1 MNKEKGDIILYT
13 TQDNKIKIELK
24 VFDKTVWLNQKEIA
38 ELFQKADST
47 IKEHV
52 KNIYDEKECDV
63 DSTRRKFRLVQNEGK
78 REVEREVLY
87 YNLDMVLAVG
97 YRVRSH
103 RGTQFR
109 KWATNTLKEYLIKGF
124 AMNDERLKDPQNGDY
139 FDELL
144 ERIREIR
151 ASEKRV
157 YQKIKDIY
165 KLSIDYDRDLAK
177 TVEFFKKVQNKTIYA
192 ITGKTAAEIIK
203 ERADSNKL
211 NMGLTSWKG
220 AKIRKLDVV
229 ISKNYLEEPEIE
241 DLNRIIAMY
250 LDHAEDMAKREK
262 VVYMK
267 DWEGKLNEFLKFTK
281 REVLQNAGKVSNK
294 IAKKLAETEYKKF
307 EQIRLKQD
315 KEKDDEEILKEIA
328 AMERKIKKKDD

>member
-1 MNKEKGDIILYT
+1 MSFDKGDIILYT
-13 TQDNKIKIELK
+13 TKDDKIKIELK
-24 VFDKTVWLNQKEIA
+24 VFDETVWLTQKEIA
-38 ELFQKADST
+38 DLFQKADST
-47 IKEHV
+47 IKEHI

-63 DSTRRKFRLVQNEGK
+63 DSTSRKFRLVQNEGK

-87 YNLDMVLAVG
+87 HNLDVILAVG

-109 KWATNTLKEYLIKGF
+109 KWATTTLKEYLVKGF
-124 AMNDERLKDPQNGDY
+124 VMNDERLKDPKAGDY

-165 KLSIDYDRDLAK
+165 KLSVDYDHDLSK

-203 ERADSNKL
+203 ERADHTKP
-211 NMGLTSWKG
+211 NMGLTAWKG
-220 AKIRKLDVV
+220 SKVRKLDVA
-229 ISKNYLEEPEIE
+229 IAKNYFKEPEID
-241 DLNRIIAMY
+241 DLKRIIVMY
-250 LDHAEDMAKREK
+250 LDHAEYMAKHEK
-262 VVYMK
+262 LLYMK
-267 DWEGKLNEFLKFTK
+267 DWEERLDEFLKFNK
-281 REVLQNAGKVSNK
+281 KEILDNAGKVSAD
-294 IAKKLAETEYKKF
+294 IAKKLAESEYKKF
-307 EQIRLKQD
+307 EKVRLKIEKEEDD
-315 KEKDDEEILKEIA
+315 KEVLKEIA
-328 AMERKIKKKDD
+328 AIEKKLEKKDD

>member
-1 MNKEKGDIILYT
+1 
-13 TQDNKIKIELK
+13 
-24 VFDKTVWLNQKEIA
+24 
-38 ELFQKADST
+38 
-47 IKEHV
+47 
-52 KNIYDEKECDV
+52 
-63 DSTRRKFRLVQNEGK
+63 
-78 REVEREVLY
+78 
-87 YNLDMVLAVG
+87 MVLAVG
-97 YRVRSH
+97 YRVRLH

-203 ERADSNKL
+203 ERDYS
-211 NMGLTSWKG
+211 
-220 AKIRKLDVV
+220 R
-229 ISKNYLEEPEIE
+229 IS
-241 DLNRIIAMY
+241 D
-250 LDHAEDMAKREK
+250 
-262 VVYMK
+262 
-267 DWEGKLNEFLKFTK
+267 
-281 REVLQNAGKVSNK
+281 
-294 IAKKLAETEYKKF
+294 KKY
-307 EQIRLKQD
+307 
-315 KEKDDEEILKEIA
+315 
-328 AMERKIKKKDD
+328 